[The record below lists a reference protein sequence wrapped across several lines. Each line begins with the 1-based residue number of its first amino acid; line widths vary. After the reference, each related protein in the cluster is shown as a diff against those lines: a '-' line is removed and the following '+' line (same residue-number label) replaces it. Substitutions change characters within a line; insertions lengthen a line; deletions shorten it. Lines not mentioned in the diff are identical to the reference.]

1 MDESNGALNRID
13 IEDDLM
19 ASVLPPPTP
28 ASVSSGL
35 PTRSVLRTSN
45 IPTRRGAVTS
55 AGSHN
60 EVTINTLKQANK
72 DCTSRRSWQSYK
84 ARPTIST
91 KGTEGNMPPK
101 RAPRSEK
108 PGRGK
113 ENDFAKAIPIF
124 KRKISSNSTQN
135 NS

>member
-28 ASVSSGL
+28 VSVSSGL
-35 PTRSVLRTSN
+35 PTRSVFKNSN
-45 IPTRRGAVTS
+45 IPMRRGAVAS

-60 EVTINTLKQANK
+60 EVTINTLKQAGK

-84 ARPTIST
+84 ARPTTST
-91 KGTEGNMPPK
+91 KGTKGNMPPK

-108 PGRGK
+108 PRRGK